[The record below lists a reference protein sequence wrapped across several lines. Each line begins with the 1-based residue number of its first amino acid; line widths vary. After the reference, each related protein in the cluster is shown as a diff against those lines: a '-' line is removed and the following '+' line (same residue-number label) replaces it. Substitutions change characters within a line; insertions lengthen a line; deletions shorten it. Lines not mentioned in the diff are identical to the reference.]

1 MIHVRVATARPFGP
15 CIRRRPFDQRCSR
28 VVIDNILSRRY
39 EDVMSNSGG
48 RDDDLVTD
56 LVIAV
61 FRLNGMLLETGN
73 SLVSELGLTTAW
85 WQVLGALARSPTPIP
100 VAYIAR
106 NMGLSRQAVQRVVDL
121 LAARGMV
128 RFALNPHH
136 QRAKLVVMTAEGAI
150 ASKAADDRQRP
161 LGQQLES
168 SIGRERIGSALL
180 VLGEVEAQLA
190 TMLDSIENLN
200 RDGVT
205 V

>member
-1 MIHVRVATARPFGP
+1 
-15 CIRRRPFDQRCSR
+15 
-28 VVIDNILSRRY
+28 
-39 EDVMSNSGG
+39 MSNSSGK
-48 RDDDLVTD
+48 DDDLVTD

-100 VAYIAR
+100 VAHIAR

-168 SIGRERIGSALL
+168 SIGRERIASALS
-180 VLGEVEAQLA
+180 VLGEVEARLA